1 MAGVPENHQT
11 ALFSATMPDEI
22 LRITG
27 RYQKDAQMI
36 QIERK
41 ELTIPLVKQYYYEVQ
56 RQNKEEVVCRLL
68 DYYNPKR
75 SLIFCNT
82 KHMADVLCREL
93 KGKRL
98 FC

>member
-1 MAGVPENHQT
+1 
-11 ALFSATMPDEI
+11 MPDEI

-75 SLIFCNT
+75 SLIFLQHKAYGRC
-82 KHMADVLCREL
+82 ALREL